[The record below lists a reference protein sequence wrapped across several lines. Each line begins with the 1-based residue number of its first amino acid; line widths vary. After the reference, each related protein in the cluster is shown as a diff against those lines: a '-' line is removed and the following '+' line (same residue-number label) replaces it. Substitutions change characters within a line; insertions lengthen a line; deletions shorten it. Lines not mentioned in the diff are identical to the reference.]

1 MHEAFLVAR
10 VLPFRPAPSPY
21 PALDYLVPFSF
32 SSEIQKGKRVRIHV
46 KQRRMEGLVLDLF
59 PLEESKFQ
67 NLKLLDE
74 IFPSPALDEKQIN
87 DLESIAR
94 FFGGRLSNIL
104 DLALAARVK
113 YVESQSMR
121 DREWSVENE
130 EALCNL
136 LKEASG
142 LYSGLSSLTSSLSN
156 FEDQSFV
163 WDLAQKRG
171 NVFECLALLGL
182 LSKKLGY
189 SFLACLPS
197 DRFFDQA
204 KKAFSAYGLDPV
216 FVGSNLGNAK
226 NYSSF
231 LSCCKGGALA
241 LGTRRAMYLP
251 MKDPC
256 LMVDLDALGQ
266 AFTDGMAPYANVRDV
281 LSIRHKNRGG
291 IRISMSY
298 CHAAEQEKWLREKTA
313 LHIFPSAPAPV
324 RPVCFSRDKLLEM
337 GDRFVHLPS
346 LLVEELRK
354 NGKEGKKSL
363 LVCPAGSDITFFLCP
378 KCSAFMRCDCKGS
391 LKSRGK
397 EVFCSR
403 CRKRQEEWVCSK
415 CGATISSHSLVALK
429 RGPEHVKE
437 ELKGLLKEKDLK
449 NVEVSLASSIE
460 QKPYSLVAILD
471 AWLSFF
477 SLNLDAESKVLNSWM
492 EASSLASEKVILI
505 GEGQKELLA
514 SFEGWNYV
522 FPAWDL
528 EEKRKAGMP
537 PFRTALNIWG
547 PEKEVQKSV
556 EEVLEGLEA
565 PKGEFEIMGPM
576 PIPKSGEYLCV
587 LFVSPPFA
595 DALGEAVASV
605 SHLRT
610 APDAHFWIDP
620 YCFGRR

>member
-1 MHEAFLVAR
+1 MHEAFLVAK

-21 PALDYLVPFSF
+21 PALDYLVPLPF
-32 SSEIQKGKRVRIHV
+32 SSEIQRGKRVRIHV

-59 PLEESKFQ
+59 PLKESKVQ
-67 NLKLLDE
+67 NLKSLDE
-74 IFPSPALDEKQIN
+74 VFPSPALDEKQIN
-87 DLESIAR
+87 DLESVAR

-104 DLALAARVK
+104 DLALPARVK
-113 YVESQSMR
+113 YVESR
-121 DREWSVENE
+121 PWEDRKWSGENE
-130 EALCNL
+130 AALCDL

-156 FEDQSFV
+156 FENQSFV

-204 KKAFSAYGLDPV
+204 KNVFSTYGLEPL
-216 FVGSNLGNAK
+216 FVGSNLGDAQ
-226 NYSSF
+226 NYATF
-231 LSCCKGGALA
+231 LSCCKGGAIA

-256 LMVDLDALGQ
+256 LMVDVNALGQ

-291 IRISMSY
+291 IRVSISY

-313 LHIFPSAPAPV
+313 LHIFPSSPAPI
-324 RPVCFSRDKLLEM
+324 RPVCFSRDRLLEM

-378 KCSAFMRCDCKGS
+378 KCSAFMRCKCEGS
-391 LKSRGK
+391 LISKGK
-397 EVFCSR
+397 EIFCSR
-403 CRKRQEEWVCSK
+403 CRKRQNEWVCST
-415 CGATISSHSLVALK
+415 CGATIPSYGLVALK

-449 NVEVSLASSIE
+449 NVDVSLASSID

-492 EASSLASEKVILI
+492 EAASLASEKVILI
-505 GEGQKELLA
+505 GEGQRELLS

-528 EEKRKAGMP
+528 EEKRKAKMP

-547 PEKEVQKSV
+547 AEKEVQKSV
-556 EEVLEGLEA
+556 EEVLKALKA
-565 PKGEFEIMGPM
+565 PKGEFEVMGPM
-576 PIPKSGEYLCV
+576 PIPNSEECLCV
-587 LFVSPPFA
+587 LLASPPFA
-595 DALGEAVASV
+595 DTLGEAVASV
-605 SHLRT
+605 SRLRS
-610 APDAHFWIDP
+610 ASGAHFWIDP